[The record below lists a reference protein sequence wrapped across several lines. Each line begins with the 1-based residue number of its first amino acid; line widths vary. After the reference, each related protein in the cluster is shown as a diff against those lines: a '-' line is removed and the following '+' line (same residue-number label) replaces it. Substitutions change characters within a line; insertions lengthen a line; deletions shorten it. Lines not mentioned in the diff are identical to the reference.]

1 LSVVV
6 VGLEHQNTPL
16 DLLER
21 VAVAEEALGKTL
33 GALADRSNLSEVVV
47 LSTCLRTELYAVVE
61 RFHEGVADLQEFLAT
76 SAGTTVAAIEEH
88 QMLLFDDAVTVHL
101 FEIAAGLR
109 SSVLG
114 ESEVLGQVRRAA
126 ERAEAERAAGPVLS
140 GLFGRAVKAGRK
152 VRSQT
157 AISRGATSLSHV
169 AVDLATSRMGGSR
182 AGRSVLVVG
191 AGTMG
196 EGIADALAAGSG
208 SAGAGGPGG
217 AGGAGGAGGPAGSGG
232 PEIVVANRTV
242 ERARVLAER
251 VGGRAVGMAGLGE
264 ALEAADA
271 VLLSTGSALPVLD
284 AEMMTAVVAGRR
296 AAGRQE
302 TLVVVD
308 VSVPR
313 NVDPVVAFIDGVELL
328 DMDDLSEQAERALDG
343 RRGEVAGAREI
354 VRQEVER
361 YRADERARGAA
372 PVVSALRGRVSDLSR
387 AELERHRSR
396 LAGLDADQWNEVESV
411 VHDIVAKVLHQPTVA
426 LKEAAGTPRGERLV
440 EALRSLFDL

>member
-1 LSVVV
+1 MSVVV
-6 VGLEHQNTPL
+6 VGLEHHSTPL

-21 VAVAEEALGKTL
+21 VAVPEEVLGKTL
-33 GALADRSNLSEVVV
+33 GALRDRTNLSEVVV

-76 SAGTTVAAIEEH
+76 SAGTTVDVIEDH
-88 QMLLFDDAVTVHL
+88 QTVLFDDAVTVHL

-114 ESEVLGQVRRAA
+114 ETEVLGQVRRAA

-140 GLFGRAVKAGRK
+140 GLFQRAVKAGRK
-152 VRSQT
+152 VRSST
-157 AISRGATSLSHV
+157 AIARGATSLSHV
-169 AVDLATSRMGGSR
+169 AVDLAASRLGGTL
-182 AGRSVLVVG
+182 AGRRVLVVG

-196 EGIADALAAGSG
+196 EGIVDALAQRQEA
-208 SAGAGGPGG
+208 A
-217 AGGAGGAGGPAGSGG
+217 
-232 PEIVVANRTV
+232 EIVVANRTV
-242 ERARVLAER
+242 DRARELAGR
-251 VGGRAVGMAGLGE
+251 VGGDGVGMSGLAE

-284 AEMMTAVVAGRR
+284 VDTMTPVVRAREAADRGRSS
-296 AAGRQE
+296 
-302 TLVVVD
+302 LVVVD

-313 NVDPVVAFIDGVELL
+313 NVDPAVAFVDGVELL
-328 DMDDLSEQAERALDG
+328 DMDDLSELAERALDS
-343 RRGEVAGAREI
+343 RRGEVTAAQAI
-354 VRQEVER
+354 VQQEVER

-372 PVVSALRGRVSDLSR
+372 PIVSALRNRVAELRRS
-387 AELERHRSR
+387 ELERHRRR
-396 LAGLDADQWNEVESV
+396 LAHLDESQWDEVESV
-411 VHDIVAKVLHQPTVA
+411 VNDILAKVLHQPTVA

>member
-6 VGLEHQNTPL
+6 VGLEHHRTPL

-33 GALADRSNLSEVVV
+33 GALHDRSNLSEVVV

-76 SAGTTVAAIEEH
+76 SAGTTVEVIEEH
-88 QMLLFDDAVTVHL
+88 QSVLFDDAVTVHL
-101 FEIAAGLR
+101 FEIAAGLQ

-114 ESEVLGQVRRAA
+114 ETEVLGQVRRAA

-140 GLFGRAVKAGRK
+140 GLFQRAVKAGRK

-157 AISRGATSLSHV
+157 AIARGATSLSHV
-169 AVDLATSRMGGSR
+169 AVDLAQDRLGGSLE
-182 AGRSVLVVG
+182 GKSILVVG

-196 EGIADALAAGSG
+196 EGIVDALGQRT
-208 SAGAGGPGG
+208 
-217 AGGAGGAGGPAGSGG
+217 GGPA
-232 PEIVVANRTV
+232 IVVANRTLD
-242 ERARVLAER
+242 RARELAGR
-251 VGGRAVGMAGLGE
+251 VGGRSVELAGLAGALGE
-264 ALEAADA
+264 ADA

-284 AEMMTAVVAGRR
+284 VELMRSVAEARRATGEAGRG
-296 AAGRQE
+296 ADGGAGGARGADGGDSADGP
-302 TLVVVD
+302 LVIVD

-313 NVDPVVAFIDGVELL
+313 NVDPAVAFIEGIELL
-328 DMDDLSEQAERALDG
+328 DMDDLSERAERALDG
-343 RRGEVAGAREI
+343 RRGEVDGARAI
-354 VRQEVER
+354 VQEEVER

-372 PVVSALRGRVSDLSR
+372 PIVSALRNRISELR
-387 AELERHRSR
+387 EAELERHRSR
-396 LAGLDADQWNEVESV
+396 LGQLDEAQWQEVASV
-411 VHDIVAKVLHQPTVA
+411 VEDVLAKVLHQPMVA